1 MFIIYIAPKLFA
13 LFGLGDFFYKDFR
26 ICSVY
31 VFTRKDNRVNWF
43 MNKLFKMLEYLL
55 LYYAGITAVVVMVG
69 LVNNL
74 PILSVEHLLM
84 IFAVTVVLNVMATL
98 VFVLLTNILSLYIGA
113 EMSLALTLLIYAFL
127 HLQAFVKLNSQ
138 LQNLLIKLDPVLQPV
153 LPWHDNSF
161 LQKYLKLLDMPALT
175 GFNVWWSLLIL
186 GVYLVLVILAGIRV
200 IKTVEITDKI

>member
-1 MFIIYIAPKLFA
+1 
-13 LFGLGDFFYKDFR
+13 
-26 ICSVY
+26 
-31 VFTRKDNRVNWF
+31 